1 MFTQLYRQPAR
12 IVLLLVG
19 MMTFLLASGVAAQP
33 PAPPPPANQI
43 EFIGVVQA
51 MTMDTLQINN
61 QIINISRAQIKTPI
75 QVGQPLK
82 IEGRLLADGSIIAR
96 EVKAVEDDDD
106 SVLPGEFEIVG
117 ILTGMDAGTVT
128 IGTQV
133 IQIAGAELY
142 PGLALGSVI
151 KVKALLDPASAQ
163 WTAREVRPADF
174 DDDDNGN
181 DNFDD
186 NGNDNADDNGN
197 DNDDSDDDTFKLIGT
212 LEEIGEGYIVI
223 GGRRINTINA
233 RFSHR
238 LVLGARAEV
247 RLRTSDGELVARRIR
262 LVQRAGDDDRRNIV
276 LPANCVPVQPA
287 GWTSYTARPGDTLSG
302 IAARSDSSVRDLI
315 FFNCISNPK
324 LLTAGAVLFVPRTP
338 DPANFSNDNGND
350 NDDDWSNDNDNG
362 NDNDDDWSN
371 DNDEDDGNDNR
382 DDRSNDNDDDHDDR
396 SNDNNRDDEDDDDD
410 DDDDDD

>member
-1 MFTQLYRQPAR
+1 MFTQLYRQSAR
-12 IVLLLVG
+12 IALLLVG

-33 PAPPPPANQI
+33 SAPPPPTNQI
-43 EFIGVVQA
+43 EFIGVVQT

-106 SVLPGEFEIVG
+106 PVLPGEFEIVG
-117 ILTGMDAGTVT
+117 ILTGMDAATVT
-128 IGTQV
+128 VGTQI
-133 IQIAGAELY
+133 IQIASAELY

-151 KVKALLDPASAQ
+151 KVKASLDPASAQ

-186 NGNDNADDNGN
+186 NGNDN
-197 DNDDSDDDTFKLIGT
+197 DDSDDDTFKLIGT

-223 GGRRINTINA
+223 AGRRINTINA
-233 RFSHR
+233 RFSNR
-238 LVLGARAEV
+238 LVLGARVEV
-247 RLRTSDGELVARRIR
+247 RLRASNGELVARRIR
-262 LVQRAGDDDRRNIV
+262 LVQRAGDDDRRNIT
-276 LPANCVPVQPA
+276 LPANCTPVQPA
-287 GWTSYTARPGDTLSG
+287 GWTSYTVQPGDTLSS
-302 IAARSDSSVRDLI
+302 IAARSGSSLSDLI
-315 FFNCISNPK
+315 FFNCISNPR

-338 DPANFSNDNGND
+338 NPASFGNDNGND
-350 NDDDWSNDNDNG
+350 NDDDN
-362 NDNDDDWSN
+362 
-371 DNDEDDGNDNR
+371 GNDNR
-382 DDRSNDNDDDHDDR
+382 DDRSNDNDDDNGNDNRDDRSNNNDDDRDNR
-396 SNDNNRDDEDDDDD
+396 SNDNNRGDDDDD
-410 DDDDDD
+410 DD